1 MSAIGTQAAASQGK
15 TVAQQDDAAE
25 RERVAAIDKRIA
37 TARAKAA
44 LAGWR
49 LEVLAGGVIEL
60 SRWSRFRTFRSLDM
74 AEVFLAEIGG
84 RR

>member
-1 MSAIGTQAAASQGK
+1 VTAPAPAP
-15 TVAQQDDAAE
+15 DAAE
-25 RERVAAIDKRIA
+25 RERVQLLDNRVSAL
-37 TARAKAA
+37 RASAA

-60 SRWSRFRTFRSLDM
+60 SRWSRFRSFRSLDL

>member
-1 MSAIGTQAAASQGK
+1 VSAPAP
-15 TVAQQDDAAE
+15 DAAE
-25 RERVAAIDKRIA
+25 RERVAALDNRV
-37 TARAKAA
+37 TTLRAKAA

>member
-1 MSAIGTQAAASQGK
+1 MTAPAPAP
-15 TVAQQDDAAE
+15 DAAE
-25 RERVAAIDKRIA
+25 RERVQLLDKRVSA
-37 TARAKAA
+37 LRAKAA

-60 SRWSRFRTFRSLDM
+60 SRWSRFRTFRSLDL